1 MLRDRLR
8 SDIRTAAVLL
18 CCMGAWLGIL
28 AALLPGCPVRV
39 DPPTEEVCPS
49 RPNCGQCASEA
60 VCVWCPGSGRCI
72 GRSAGAEAC
81 DIETVVSLPEACEVP
96 EEAR

>member
-49 RPNCGQCASEA
+49 RPNC
-60 VCVWCPGSGRCI
+60 R
-72 GRSAGAEAC
+72 
-81 DIETVVSLPEACEVP
+81 
-96 EEAR
+96 